1 MRKATILLLC
11 LVLICTPLSVTAF
24 ASDEEEVFTPEQ
36 IEYYAGLGL
45 AGTTVN
51 VYNWGEYISDGLEGS
66 MDVVSEF
73 ERLTGATV
81 NYTNYE
87 SNENMYSRLAG
98 GGVSYD
104 VIVPSDYMIERLI
117 DEGLL
122 LEIDWNN
129 VPNRELIEDQYQN
142 LFFDPEQKYSLCYN
156 VGTTALIYNTK
167 LVSEEPTSWSVLW
180 DEQYKDKIL
189 MFNNS
194 RDAFAI
200 AQALLGQN
208 FNSTNESDWTEA
220 AELLAEQRDKVNPV
234 YVMDEVFNLMESGE
248 YAFATYYAGDYVLMN
263 ENNPDLAYAFPE
275 EGVNIF
281 YDAFCIP
288 TCTQNK
294 KGAEAFINFMQ
305 EPQVALENAE
315 YIYYASPNTTVRNN
329 EEHSLFE
336 NEAVYPSVMPEG
348 QYFSNLPQNI
358 LEIQADLWTKVKSGR
373 LSANSEQ
380 EERNIYIAFGAV
392 VGLALLGVAAK
403 LIYDSKKKKFEDLS
417 EVYGQDIDSIK

>member
-1 MRKATILLLC
+1 MKRSVIFILCLLLC
-11 LVLICTPLSVTAF
+11 WAPVSVTAF
-24 ASDEEEVFTPEQ
+24 ADEEVFSQEQ
-36 IEYYAGLGL
+36 IAYYAGLGL
-45 AGTTVN
+45 QGTTVN
-51 VYNWGEYISDGLEGS
+51 VYNWGEYISDGAEGS

-81 NYTNYE
+81 NYTNFE
-87 SNENMYSRLAG
+87 SNENMYSKLAG

-117 DEGLL
+117 DEDML

-129 VPNRELIEDQYQN
+129 IPNRALIADEFQN

-156 VGTTALIYNTK
+156 VGTTALIYNTT
-167 LVSEEPTSWSVLW
+167 LVDEAPTSWSVLW
-180 DEQYKDKIL
+180 DEQYKGKVL

-200 AQALLGQN
+200 AQALLGQD
-208 FNSTNESDWTEA
+208 FNTANESDWNAA
-220 AELLAEQRDKVNPV
+220 AELLAEQRDKVSPV

-288 TCTQNK
+288 KCAQNK
-294 KGAEAFINFMQ
+294 KGAEAFINFMH

-315 YIYYASPNTTVRNN
+315 YIYYASPNITVREN
-329 EEHSLFE
+329 EEHSLYQ
-336 NEAVYPSVMPEG
+336 NEAVYPKQLPNG
-348 QYFSNLPQNI
+348 QYFGNLPQNI
-358 LEIQADLWTKVKSGR
+358 LELQADLWTKVKSGR
-373 LSANSEQ
+373 LSANSEA
-380 EERNIYIAFGAV
+380 EERNIYIVFAAV
-392 VGLALLGVAAK
+392 VGAAVLCVAAK
-403 LIYDSKKKKFEDLS
+403 LIYDSRKKKFEDLS
-417 EVYGQDIDSIK
+417 DVYETNHTA

>member
-1 MRKATILLLC
+1 MKRSVIFIFCLLLC
-11 LVLICTPLSVTAF
+11 WAPVSVTAF
-24 ASDEEEVFTPEQ
+24 ADEEVFSQEQ
-36 IEYYAGLGL
+36 IAYYAGLDL
-45 AGTTVN
+45 QGTTVN
-51 VYNWGEYISDGLEGS
+51 VYNWGEYISDGAEGS

-81 NYTNYE
+81 NYTNFE
-87 SNENMYSRLAG
+87 SNENMYSKLAG

-117 DEGLL
+117 DEDML

-129 VPNRELIEDQYQN
+129 IPNRALIADEFQN

-156 VGTTALIYNTK
+156 VGTTALIYNTT
-167 LVSEEPTSWSVLW
+167 LVDEAPTSWSVLW
-180 DEQYKDKIL
+180 DEQYKGKVL

-200 AQALLGQN
+200 AQALLGQD
-208 FNSTNESDWTEA
+208 FNTANESDWNAA
-220 AELLAEQRDKVNPV
+220 AELLAEQRDKVSPV

-288 TCTQNK
+288 KCAQNK
-294 KGAEAFINFMQ
+294 KGAEAFINFMH

-315 YIYYASPNTTVRNN
+315 YIYYASPNITVREN
-329 EEHSLFE
+329 EEHSLYQ
-336 NEAVYPSVMPEG
+336 NEAVYPEQLPNG
-348 QYFSNLPQNI
+348 QYFGNLPQNI
-358 LEIQADLWTKVKSGR
+358 LELQADLWTKVKSGR
-373 LSANSEQ
+373 LSANSEA
-380 EERNIYIAFGAV
+380 EERNIYIVFAAV
-392 VGLALLGVAAK
+392 VGAAVLCVAAK
-403 LIYDSKKKKFEDLS
+403 LIYDSRKKKFEDLS
-417 EVYGQDIDSIK
+417 DVYETNHTA

>member
-1 MRKATILLLC
+1 MKRSVIFILCLLLC
-11 LVLICTPLSVTAF
+11 WAPVSVTAF
-24 ASDEEEVFTPEQ
+24 ADEEVFTQEQ
-36 IEYYAGLGL
+36 IAYYAGLGL
-45 AGTTVN
+45 QGTTVN
-51 VYNWGEYISDGLEGS
+51 VYNWGEYISDGAEGS

-81 NYTNYE
+81 NYTNFE
-87 SNENMYSRLAG
+87 SNENMYSKLAG

-117 DEGLL
+117 DEDML

-129 VPNRELIEDQYQN
+129 VPNRALIADEFQN

-156 VGTTALIYNTK
+156 VGTTALIYNTT
-167 LVSEEPTSWSVLW
+167 LVDEAPTSWSVLW
-180 DEQYKDKIL
+180 DEQYKGKVL

-200 AQALLGQN
+200 AQALLRQD
-208 FNSTNESDWTEA
+208 FNTANESDWNAA
-220 AELLAEQRDKVNPV
+220 AELLAEQRDKVSPV

-288 TCTQNK
+288 KCAQNK
-294 KGAEAFINFMQ
+294 EGAEAFINFMH

-315 YIYYASPNTTVRNN
+315 YIYYASPNITVREN
-329 EEHSLFE
+329 EEHSLYQ
-336 NEAVYPSVMPEG
+336 NEAVYPEQLPNG
-348 QYFSNLPQNI
+348 QYFGNLPQNI
-358 LEIQADLWTKVKSGR
+358 LELQADLWTKVKSGR
-373 LSANSEQ
+373 LSANSEA
-380 EERNIYIAFGAV
+380 EERNIYIAFAAV
-392 VGLALLGVAAK
+392 VGAAVLCVAAK
-403 LIYDSKKKKFEDLS
+403 LIYDSRKKKFENLS
-417 EVYGQDIDSIK
+417 DVYETDHTA